1 MKKSPNDHK
10 HYLPLTLKNGL
21 RVLLVNNN
29 ETKKSAAALA
39 VNAGHFSDP
48 FDRQGLAHFLEHM
61 LFLGTEKYPDGS
73 EYQKFISQH
82 GGSNNAWTA
91 TEHTCYFLDINHQY
105 FEEALDRFSQFFT
118 SPLLSETFVQSEREN
133 IDAEYKLKLKD
144 DIRRLYDVHKE
155 TINQAHPFSK
165 FSVGNHETLAD
176 RNNQSIQQEIKAF
189 YKKYYQASA
198 MTLVIEGPQP
208 LNELKAL
215 AKSKFSSIPSTQNQI
230 NKIEAPLYLPEHQ
243 SRLINVY
250 PVKNEHQLIIS
261 FAMPAIDNL
270 YRNKPESILAYLL
283 GHEGIGSIYS
293 LLKRKQWAMGLT
305 AGSGINGSNFKDF
318 NISFQLTSIGEKHI
332 NDIVAIVFQYIQL
345 MKEKPL
351 AHFYYEEKQTLAD
364 IAFQYAEKL
373 KPLDSA
379 CQLVV
384 NMQHYPEKDY
394 IFGDYAMDGYCQE
407 EVNNLLQYLSPS
419 NMRIIHISKENTF
432 DQTSKWYGVP
442 YTVSKISDKLLNHWE
457 NTQTIDALAL
467 PTKNPY
473 IIKNPSVLSNKLTEQ
488 EKQSLPSVPTCID
501 KENGY
506 ELWFKQDT
514 TFSVPKGYIY
524 IGIDSPIIIQSD
536 ENIAITRLFVDLFTD
551 SVIEKHYDAEI
562 AGIQY
567 HLYAHQGGVTLQLSG
582 FTDKQSH
589 LLARLLKDLKQT
601 KFTENQF
608 SLLKKQLIQHWQNT
622 DTSKSISQL
631 FSFLSSSIQ
640 PNNPS
645 CVALANALTKVTYNQ
660 FNQFIHKIF
669 EHVSV
674 KSLIHGN
681 WTIKNAEYIGDII
694 KQFFIKNINIKH
706 SVKPSVISIENHGEI
721 TCPIILP
728 KHDHATITYYPAPK
742 KDLTSVA
749 KSMLT
754 SQLLS
759 PLFFQEMRTEK
770 QYGYLVGVNFI
781 PINRYPGIAFYI
793 QSPNTE
799 SPHLSGAIDA
809 FINNAYKN
817 IEGMDNEHW
826 EHVKQGLASQLLERD
841 SSLRIKSQR
850 FWAAICT
857 DECNFNQ
864 KRQLIDTINN
874 LTLLEIKN
882 FLKETLSTTNSP
894 DRINLLS
901 FTSKDQLQASNIE
914 NKDITNTLY
923 LLNNYERKH

>member
-1 MKKSPNDHK
+1 MKTSPNDHK
-10 HYLPLTLKNGL
+10 HYLAITLNNGL
-21 RVLLVNNN
+21 RVLLINNN

-39 VNAGHFSDP
+39 VNVGHFSDP
-48 FDRQGLAHFLEHM
+48 CDRQGLAHFLEHM

-91 TEHTCYFLDINHQY
+91 TEHTCYFLDINHQF

-118 SPLLSETFVQSEREN
+118 SPLLSEAFVQSEREN

-176 RNNQSIQQEIKAF
+176 RNNKSIQQEIKAF
-189 YKKYYQASA
+189 YNKYYQATA
-198 MTLVIEGPQP
+198 MTLVIEGPQS
-208 LNELKAL
+208 LSELKVL
-215 AKSKFSSIPSTQNQI
+215 AESKFSNIPNTKKQI
-230 NKIEAPLYLPEHQ
+230 NKINSPLYLPEHQ
-243 SRLINVY
+243 STLINVS
-250 PVKNEHQLIIS
+250 PVKNDHQLIIS
-261 FAMPAIDNL
+261 FAMPAIDDL

-293 LLKRKQWAMGLT
+293 LLKKKQWIIGLT

-318 NISFQLTSIGEKHI
+318 NISFQLTPIGEKYI
-332 NDIVAIVFQYIQL
+332 NDIVTIVFQYIQL

-351 AHFYYEEKQTLAD
+351 AGFYYEEKQTLAN

-373 KPLDSA
+373 KPLDSV
-379 CQLVV
+379 CQLVI
-384 NMQHYPEKDY
+384 NMQHYPENDY
-394 IFGDYAMDGYCQE
+394 IFGDYAMDEYRQE

-419 NMRIIHISKENTF
+419 NMRLIHISKENTF
-432 DQTSKWYGVP
+432 DQTSKWYEVP
-442 YTVSKISDKLLNHWE
+442 YMVSKINTELLNLWE
-457 NTQTIDALAL
+457 NCQTIDALSL
-467 PTKNPY
+467 PGKNPY
-473 IIKNPSVLSNKLTEQ
+473 IIKNPSVLSNELTEQ

-506 ELWFKQDT
+506 ELWFKQDA
-514 TFSVPKGYIY
+514 TFSVPKGYVY
-524 IGIDSPIIIQSD
+524 IGIDSPIIIQSN
-536 ENIAITRLFVDLFTD
+536 ENIAMTRLFVDLFSD
-551 SVIEKHYDAEI
+551 SIIEKHYDAEI

-567 HLYAHQGGVTLQLSG
+567 HLYAHQGGMTLQLSG

-589 LLARLLKDLKQT
+589 LLTRLLEDLKQSEFT
-601 KFTENQF
+601 KEQF
-608 SLLKKQLIQHWQNT
+608 SLLKKQLIQHWKNT

-645 CVALANALTKVTYNQ
+645 SKELANTLTKVTFEQ
-660 FNQFIHKIF
+660 FTLFINNIF

-681 WTIKNAEYIGDII
+681 WHKEHAKNIGNII
-694 KQFFIKNINIKH
+694 KEFFINNIDRKN
-706 SVKPSVISIENHGEI
+706 SVSPSVITIKDQGRI
-721 TCPIILP
+721 TFPIVLP
-728 KHDHATITYYPAPK
+728 QHDHATITYYPMPN
-742 KDLTSVA
+742 KDLQSVA

-799 SPHLSGAIDA
+799 STHLSIAIDT
-809 FINNAYKN
+809 FINNAYEN
-817 IEGMDNEHW
+817 IEEMETEHW

-864 KRQLIDTINN
+864 KKQLIKEINK
-874 LTLLEIKN
+874 LTLPEIKS
-882 FLKETLSTTNSP
+882 FLKETLKTTNSP

-901 FTSKDQLQASNIE
+901 FTDKDQLESSHLE
-914 NKDITNTLY
+914 NKNITNTLY
-923 LLNNYERKH
+923 LLNNYARKH